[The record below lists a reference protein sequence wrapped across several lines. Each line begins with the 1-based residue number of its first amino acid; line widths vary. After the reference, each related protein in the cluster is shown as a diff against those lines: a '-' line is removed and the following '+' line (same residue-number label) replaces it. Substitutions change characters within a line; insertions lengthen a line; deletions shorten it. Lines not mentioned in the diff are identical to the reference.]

1 MGLDVPTADAIIVT
15 QGITDMETL
24 VSFLQEAQVKDIAR
38 SVRYGYQTP
47 AVPAV
52 PPVPG
57 PFVTAV
63 AATKFHAVWYWGILR
78 LRCGRELTA
87 NNNTL
92 SAAEIKKTLD
102 RIRFEAQV
110 KEVAESGEA
119 KKPPPLKKVE
129 KFHEWFDSWNTYM
142 HSMRGAAR
150 LPLPYVYRKVEL
162 ATDAMRIAVYDTTD
176 EEYMAL
182 FGLTGSYYAVDN
194 AKVFNELMQY
204 VIGGPCESIVKP
216 FRRKN
221 DGRGA
226 VLALLKYANGDDA
239 QERRAAHAYS
249 VIESTV
255 YKRMSKAFSLDDFF
269 ARLRDAYAI
278 LSHADINQ
286 PVQEQRKWQDT
297 LDKIEDSSLES
308 AKMALRTAAT
318 PDKTFEGL
326 ASKMKELAHEIYK
339 SRKTKGERLIGAT
352 GAEKQAVIK
361 DGTLHGGNY
370 TNADWAKLTSEQQ
383 GKVRDLRKAAKNR
396 KRAIKSAGTSD
407 QTKSVSDEEASD
419 EPSGK
424 AGTQFGRNA
433 HKKKK

>member
-1 MGLDVPTADAIIVT
+1 
-15 QGITDMETL
+15 
-24 VSFLQEAQVKDIAR
+24 
-38 SVRYGYQTP
+38 
-47 AVPAV
+47 
-52 PPVPG
+52 
-57 PFVTAV
+57 
-63 AATKFHAVWYWGILR
+63 
-78 LRCGRELTA
+78 
-87 NNNTL
+87 
-92 SAAEIKKTLD
+92 
-102 RIRFEAQV
+102 
-110 KEVAESGEA
+110 
-119 KKPPPLKKVE
+119 
-129 KFHEWFDSWNTYM
+129 M

-150 LPLPYVYRKVEL
+150 LPLPYVYRKESVV
-162 ATDAMRIAVYDTTD
+162 TDEMRAGEYDTTD
-176 EEYMAL
+176 EEFMAL
-182 FGLTGSYYAVDN
+182 FGLTGSHFAVDN

-204 VIGGPCESIVKP
+204 VIGRPGESIVKP

-278 LSHADINQ
+278 LDHADINQ

-339 SRKTKGERLIGAT
+339 SRKTRGERLIGAT
-352 GAEKQAVIK
+352 DTEKPVTFRDDK
-361 DGTLHGGNY
+361 LHGGNW
-370 TNADWAKLTSEQQ
+370 TNADWARLTPAQQ
-383 GKVRDLRKAAKNR
+383 GKVRDLRKAAKTR
-396 KRAIKSAGTSD
+396 KRAIKAAIVDPAKSA
-407 QTKSVSDEEASD
+407 SDEETSD
-419 EPSGK
+419 EPNGK
-424 AGTQFGRNA
+424 AGSKFGRNA
-433 HKKKK
+433 HKKRK